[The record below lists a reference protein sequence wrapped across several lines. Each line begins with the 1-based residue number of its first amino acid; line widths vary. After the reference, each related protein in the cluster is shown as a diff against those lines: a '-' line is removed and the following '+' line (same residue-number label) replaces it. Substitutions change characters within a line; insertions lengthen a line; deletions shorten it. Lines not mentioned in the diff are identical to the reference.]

1 MRKISKNKEPN
12 AWLQYRL
19 TSDATYQSTP
29 ELRQSLLEEQGY
41 LCAYCMRRIPGKDSN
56 SNEDSRIDHILSRSN
71 NPDLSLS
78 YSNMV
83 ICCPGAI
90 NSNFHC
96 DKSKGENNISFDLFD
111 DNFINT
117 ISYKTR
123 TGEITCSNPTHNDE
137 INKVLNLN
145 HPLLMSNRLHV
156 IKGIKISL
164 TQKKWT
170 KNELTKQLKKWAS
183 KNTHGQ
189 FYPYAGIVIW
199 YLTQK
204 LENNYP
210 H

>member
-90 NSNFHC
+90 NSDFHC
-96 DKSKGENNISFDLFD
+96 DKSKGENNISFNLFY
-111 DNFINT
+111 I
-117 ISYKTR
+117 
-123 TGEITCSNPTHNDE
+123 G
-137 INKVLNLN
+137 
-145 HPLLMSNRLHV
+145 
-156 IKGIKISL
+156 G
-164 TQKKWT
+164 
-170 KNELTKQLKKWAS
+170 
-183 KNTHGQ
+183 
-189 FYPYAGIVIW
+189 
-199 YLTQK
+199 
-204 LENNYP
+204 
-210 H
+210 